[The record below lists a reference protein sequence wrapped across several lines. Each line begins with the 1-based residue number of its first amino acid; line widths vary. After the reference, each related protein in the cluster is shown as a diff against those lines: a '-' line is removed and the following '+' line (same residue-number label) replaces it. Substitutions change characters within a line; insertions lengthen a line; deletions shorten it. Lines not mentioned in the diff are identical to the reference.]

1 MHGINAQ
8 FPFFY
13 FFFFYFIFYFLDKHV
28 FNNNLKKTQKTK
40 NQNQTNRKPGNNE
53 WANPGLDGN
62 CWENMPIIGRELNGD
77 KLYHV

>member
-1 MHGINAQ
+1 M
-8 FPFFY
+8 
-13 FFFFYFIFYFLDKHV
+13 FLIIIK
-28 FNNNLKKTQKTK
+28 KKTQKTK